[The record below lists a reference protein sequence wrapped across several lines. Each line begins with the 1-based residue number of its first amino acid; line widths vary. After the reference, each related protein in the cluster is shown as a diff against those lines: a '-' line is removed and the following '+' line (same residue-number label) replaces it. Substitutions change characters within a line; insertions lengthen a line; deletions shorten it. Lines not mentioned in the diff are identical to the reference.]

1 MISGWPAWYEKIC
14 RQFDYDPNKDQTAAT
29 ILNDILDERFD
40 TSILHNIINNKTVLC
55 VGAGPSLPSV
65 IPIIKN
71 TSMPIIVADSA
82 LQMLTQFKITP
93 NIVVTDLDGQPDCM
107 MSLADSNIIFVVHA
121 HGDNIEKL
129 HMARSFR
136 RCLGTTQGVPFG
148 RLHNFGGFT
157 DGDRTVFLAD
167 HFGAHSIILCG
178 MDLDGPVSPW
188 SVPDK
193 TKSTIASK
201 LSKLRMASSLLEWLA
216 QNSHSRL
223 YTLLCDVSGFD
234 RIEPSNTKNI

>member
-1 MISGWPAWYEKIC
+1 MISGWPIWYEKIC

-40 TSILHNIINNKTVLC
+40 TTILHNIINNKTVLC

-82 LQMLTQFKITP
+82 LQMLTQSKITP
-93 NIVVTDLDGQPDCM
+93 DIVVTDLDGQPDCLR
-107 MSLADSNIIFVVHA
+107 SLADSNIIFVVHA
-121 HGDNIEKL
+121 HGDNIERL

-167 HFGAHSIILCG
+167 HFEARSIILCG
-178 MDLDGPVSPW
+178 MDLDGPVSTW

-193 TKSTIASK
+193 TEATIASK

-234 RIEPSNTKNI
+234 RIAPPDTRNI